1 MGPPTHTQGSP
12 RLSDIFEP
20 LSAARACH
28 ARAAPALHSPHHVGR
43 GRRPPPSQ
51 LSPRTVA
58 RPDPPLVRSQAALS
72 QAMALPHSLP
82 RFLPPQA
89 PRHTRPCSRLEGP
102 CTGGPIKALGEWEG
116 LEKARRQDKRRAE
129 RREVLGRRK
138 GLHVCTSP
146 GRDTGDMGRAR
157 GHPHRPLQPLMTMA
171 LAVFSLPG
179 DVICVCWCVSV
190 GGFVRVPS
198 S

>member
-12 RLSDIFEP
+12 P
-20 LSAARACH
+20 LSHHSIHPLAARACH

-51 LSPRTVA
+51 LPTHTVA
-58 RPDPPLVRSQAALS
+58 RPDPPLVRSQAEPS
-72 QAMALPHSLP
+72 QAVALPHSLP
-82 RFLPPQA
+82 PFLARQA

-116 LEKARRQDKRRAE
+116 LENARRQDQSRRGE
-129 RREVLGRRK
+129 RRGVLGRRK

-146 GRDTGDMGRAR
+146 GRDTDDMGRAR
-157 GHPHRPLQPLMTMA
+157 GHPHRTLQPLMT
-171 LAVFSLPG
+171 LAWLFTGRQGVGSLCSKP
-179 DVICVCWCVSV
+179 W
-190 GGFVRVPS
+190 
-198 S
+198 